1 MNLKQ
6 IECFVAVAQSLSFTR
21 AAEELGMSQP
31 PLSRHIRRLEEELG
45 AELFHRTKR
54 NVELTDVGRVF
65 APRARELL
73 VKAQIA
79 RSEVTEVVGL
89 GPAKL
94 RVGGSGMLAAFA
106 LPDIVAVY
114 RSIYKDVTLRL
125 EQRRSEELMARV
137 ENDEL
142 DIAIARLPLRP
153 TNLEMTRLGSE
164 RLFVALPQDHRL
176 ADEASIPIGELRS
189 EQMIMC
195 SGRGEPFYAIVSDM
209 CLASGFMPSVICDGA
224 EYTTVFRMVGMGLG
238 VSVTSEI
245 STRLRVE
252 PSPVFVPI
260 EGTESGLSTV
270 MLAKPKSR
278 RSAAA
283 EAFHALVL
291 KGHQNGDFAFPWG

>member
-164 RLFVALPQDHRL
+164 RL
-176 ADEASIPIGELRS
+176 
-189 EQMIMC
+189 
-195 SGRGEPFYAIVSDM
+195 VS
-209 CLASGFMPSVICDGA
+209 
-224 EYTTVFRMVGMGLG
+224 
-238 VSVTSEI
+238 
-245 STRLRVE
+245 
-252 PSPVFVPI
+252 
-260 EGTESGLSTV
+260 
-270 MLAKPKSR
+270 
-278 RSAAA
+278 
-283 EAFHALVL
+283 
-291 KGHQNGDFAFPWG
+291 